1 MNEPSYTTNKLITNY
16 YPTYKLND
24 TLSHYKNTNP
34 IEHSRYS
41 DTISNLPI
49 SFINNNDS
57 IHNMNNNNNFP
68 SILHSKDDSLQYP
81 FTSNQFTYGNF

>member
-24 TLSHYKNTNP
+24 TLSNYKSTNP
-34 IEHSRYS
+34 IEHSRYC

-81 FTSNQFTYGNF
+81 FTSNQFSYGNF